1 MHAIAETLQISARSF
16 FLWRQGFGR
25 AHWGRLGLIAARAC
39 GGRGRNTDGTIGYP
53 EEVAY
58 CKTRVLS
65 TTPLV
70 LRGAGDRMIS
80 GDFWATELETLPVFR
95 GATVSWLGWAE
106 HRHGNRSSTCDIQ
119 QWAPCLRSPSF
130 LPLHWRRT
138 LPRRPRPPPACPH
151 RRLKKLAPRCVLR
164 APPMCRNSVLALSAA
179 MGPCANACAL
189 IGPSYPATA
198 SRRERACAASEL
210 PKRRRTRVKRSSTK
224 GLLLRLCV
232 GGVSCGACPRAHSSA
247 FGRTRLG
254 SGRTSPTRIARTSDA
269 ANLADR

>member
-119 QWAPCLRSPSF
+119 QWALCLRSPSF

-138 LPRRPRPPPACPH
+138 LPRRRRPPPAYPH

-164 APPMCRNSVLALSAA
+164 APPICRNSVLALSAA
-179 MGPCANACAL
+179 MGPCANVCAL

-210 PKRRRTRVKRSSTK
+210 PKRRRTRVKRGSTTT
-224 GLLLRLCV
+224 GLLLRLCI
-232 GGVSCGACPRAHSSA
+232 GWIGCGVCPRAHSSA
-247 FGRTRLG
+247 FG
-254 SGRTSPTRIARTSDA
+254 ARRWEA
-269 ANLADR
+269 VEPRQHG